1 MAELAGIADKVIGM
15 TATLVNGYS
24 KGIFY
29 LLFRLKSHLMLLDN
43 QKYEQSRDFCHQ
55 YGVVEELYEVE
66 YPSDYNATSKAV
78 KRKVREKFLPGISPI
93 VYSRFLLENTVFL
106 SLADMGKEL
115 PDYEEIPIFCKLEDD
130 VKEEYKRLENE
141 FKKIMTRDK
150 KIGNRILSA
159 YMNLLSAYPDQPYGH
174 EPIYNPFIP
183 SKKESLIQPKSIGDD
198 KTLHP
203 KDLQVIALVEQKIA
217 AGENVI
223 IYTAWTRLDTQD
235 KLFRELNERNI
246 PTVILKPTV
255 PTTKREEW
263 VAKQLNKGVRV
274 LITNPALVETGLD
287 LNAFTTLVFFNIAY
301 NLYIFRQA
309 SRRSWRI
316 NQTAPRV
323 EVYMFYYEH
332 TMQHR
337 ALRLMASKLSAA
349 TVIEGNISD
358 EGLAAMSDCEDLTTQ
373 LAKELMSGLKENVE
387 DLAAS
392 FKKMAILG
400 NRDTKSEQEPVQ
412 IPAETVTAKTPQL
425 DVVINQTV
433 LQPNIPYIKTNG
445 RTYDTGQLSLF
456 DLVA

>member
-1 MAELAGIADKVIGM
+1 M
-15 TATLVNGYS
+15 
-24 KGIFY
+24 
-29 LLFRLKSHLMLLDN
+29 
-43 QKYEQSRDFCHQ
+43 
-55 YGVVEELYEVE
+55 E

-93 VYSRFLLENTVFL
+93 VYSRFLLENAVFL

-115 PDYEEIPIFCKLEDD
+115 PDYEEIPIFCKLEEE

-174 EPIYNPFIP
+174 EPIYNPLVRGE
-183 SKKESLIQPKSIGDD
+183 KEALIQPLNIGDD

-203 KDLQVIALVEQKIA
+203 KDLAVIDLVERKIA

-223 IYTAWTRLDTQD
+223 IYTAWTRLDSQD

-263 VAKQLNKGVRV
+263 VEKQLNKGVRV

-323 EVYMFYYEH
+323 EVYMFYYEY
-332 TMQHR
+332 TMQQR

-387 DLAAS
+387 ELAAS

-400 NRDTKSEQEPVQ
+400 NREQQPEPQPVLTS
-412 IPAETVTAKTPQL
+412 AEAITAAAPQP
-425 DVVINQTV
+425 DAVIIQTV
-433 LQPNIPYIKTNG
+433 LQPNIQTPKANG
-445 RTYDTGQLSLF
+445 KNYDTGQLSLF

>member
-1 MAELAGIADKVIGM
+1 M
-15 TATLVNGYS
+15 TATLVNGYA

-93 VYSRFLLENTVFL
+93 VYSRFLLENAVFL

-115 PDYEEIPIFCKLEDD
+115 PDYEEIPIFCELEDD
-130 VKEEYKRLENE
+130 VKDEYKRLEDE

-174 EPIYNPFIP
+174 EPIYNPLVRTE
-183 SKKESLIQPKSIGDD
+183 KEALILPKEIGDE

-203 KDLQVIALVEQKIA
+203 KDVAVIDLVERKIA

-223 IYTAWTRLDTQD
+223 IYTAWTRLDSQD
-235 KLFRELNERNI
+235 KLYRELNERGI
-246 PTVILKPTV
+246 PAVILKPTV
-255 PTTKREEW
+255 LPIKREEW
-263 VAKQLNKGVRV
+263 VEKKLKKGARV

-287 LNAFTTLVFFNIAY
+287 LNAFTTLIFFNIAY

-316 NQTAPRV
+316 NQTAPKV
-323 EVYMFYYEH
+323 EVYMFYYEY

-373 LAKELMSGLKENVE
+373 LAKELMSGLRENVE
-387 DLAAS
+387 ELAAS

-400 NRDTKSEQEPVQ
+400 NREQKPEPQPVQ
-412 IPAETVTAKTPQL
+412 ISAEAVTAEAPQP
-425 DVVINQTV
+425 DAVIIQTV
-433 LQPNIPYIKTNG
+433 LQPNIQTTKANG
-445 RTYDTGQLSLF
+445 KNYDTGQLSLF

>member
-1 MAELAGIADKVIGM
+1 ME
-15 TATLVNGYS
+15 
-24 KGIFY
+24 
-29 LLFRLKSHLMLLDN
+29 R
-43 QKYEQSRDFCHQ
+43 
-55 YGVVEELYEVE
+55 
-66 YPSDYNATSKAV
+66 
-78 KRKVREKFLPGISPI
+78 
-93 VYSRFLLENTVFL
+93 
-106 SLADMGKEL
+106 
-115 PDYEEIPIFCKLEDD
+115 
-130 VKEEYKRLENE
+130 
-141 FKKIMTRDK
+141 
-150 KIGNRILSA
+150 
-159 YMNLLSAYPDQPYGH
+159 
-174 EPIYNPFIP
+174 
-183 SKKESLIQPKSIGDD
+183 
-198 KTLHP
+198 
-203 KDLQVIALVEQKIA
+203 KIA

-223 IYTAWTRLDTQD
+223 IYTAWTRLDSQD

-263 VAKQLNKGVRV
+263 VEKQLNKGVRV

-323 EVYMFYYEH
+323 EVYMFYYEY
-332 TMQHR
+332 TMQQR

-387 DLAAS
+387 ELAAS

-400 NRDTKSEQEPVQ
+400 NREQQPEPQPVLTS
-412 IPAETVTAKTPQL
+412 AEAITAAAPQP
-425 DVVINQTV
+425 DAVIIQTV
-433 LQPNIPYIKTNG
+433 LQPNIQTPKANG
-445 RTYDTGQLSLF
+445 KNYDTGQLSLF